1 MSPQKIIIDT
11 DPGIDDVLA
20 ILLALS
26 SLPEELEVLLISV
39 TYGNIDLQ
47 NCLRN
52 VISLFYYVEKEIAWR
67 ESIGRKPGFETLR
80 NSKPVVAV
88 GAEHPLTDNM
98 VTVDLY
104 GKFAC
109 GMNLTKSSLW
119 LQTDEMDLHPR
130 LTPAETWQRVLEVA
144 EKSTAPEQGLI
155 AEEMNKTAS
164 LFIRSETLAH
174 LEILKLLRDNEPN
187 SITIVAIGPMTNL
200 ALAAA
205 EDPETFLK
213 VKEIVAMGGSID
225 QAGKVGY
232 QPPSHLKQ
240 VPNIDEPPFRLI
252 KQAPG
257 PIRDS
262 LNIRN
267 QTAPIAEFNIYAD
280 SVAAARVYALTSTT
294 PHATMPP
301 TTPSPLNEKEGVSP
315 PPLLPSYPENLSK
328 QLNITVFPLDITEKH
343 VLTRGELEA
352 SLKPQQAA
360 KSPLAEWV
368 LAFMSSSFEKVGSL
382 NLEISRDAA
391 SLQLHDPMTIWYCM
405 DSENSNW
412 DIIEGE
418 DLRVETTGQWTK
430 GMLVTSKR
438 NRKKKLDDD
447 ASEAPGNTH
456 GLTSGAGNRLN
467 RCVGSPGQD
476 IFSQLLLKRIFGS

>member
-1 MSPQKIIIDT
+1 MSPQRVIIDT
-11 DPGIDDVLA
+11 DLGIDDVLA
-20 ILLALS
+20 ILLAFS

-52 VISLFYYVEKEIAWR
+52 VLLLFYYVEKEIAWR
-67 ESIGRKPGFETLR
+67 ESIGRNPGFETLR
-80 NSKPVVAV
+80 KSKPVVAV
-88 GAEHPLTDNM
+88 GTEHPLTDNM
-98 VTVDLY
+98 MMADFYDKRDGLGGVHL
-104 GKFAC
+104 
-109 GMNLTKSSLW
+109 S
-119 LQTDEMDLHPR
+119 HPR
-130 LTPAETWQRVLEVA
+130 LTPAETWQHILEVA
-144 EKSTAPEQGLI
+144 EKSSAPEQSLI

-164 LFIRSETLAH
+164 LFTRSETPAH

-213 VKEIVAMGGSID
+213 VKEIVAMGGNID
-225 QAGKVGY
+225 QTGKVGY
-232 QPPSHLKQ
+232 QPPSHPKQ
-240 VPNIDEPPFRLI
+240 VPKIDEPPFRLI

-267 QTAPIAEFNIYAD
+267 QTVPIADFNTYAD
-280 SVAAARVYALTSTT
+280 SVAAARIYALTSPK

-301 TTPSPLNEKEGVSP
+301 TTPSPPNQKEGVSP
-315 PPLLPSYPENLSK
+315 PLLLPSYPESLSK
-328 QLNITVFPLDITEKH
+328 QLNITLFPLDITDKH
-343 VLTRGELEA
+343 VITRGELEA

-368 LAFMSSSFEKVGSL
+368 LAFMSSSFAKVESL
-382 NLEISRDAA
+382 NPDVSGDAL

-405 DSENSNW
+405 DDENPNW
-412 DIIEGE
+412 NIIEGE

-430 GMLVTSKR
+430 GMLVTSNI
-438 NRKKKLDDD
+438 NRKQKHDDD
-447 ASEAPGNTH
+447 ASEAPGNTDDW
-456 GLTSGAGNRLN
+456 LTSGTGNRLN

-476 IFSQLLLKRIFGS
+476 IFSQLLLKRVFGS

>member
-20 ILLALS
+20 VLLAFS

-67 ESIGRKPGFETLR
+67 ESIGRNPGFETLR

-88 GAEHPLTDNM
+88 GAEQPLIDSMMMADFYDRRDGLGGVLLSHT
-98 VTVDLY
+98 
-104 GKFAC
+104 
-109 GMNLTKSSLW
+109 
-119 LQTDEMDLHPR
+119 R
-130 LTPAETWQRVLEVA
+130 LTPAETWQRVFEVA
-144 EKSTAPEQGLI
+144 EKSSAPEQSLI

-164 LFIRSETLAH
+164 LFIRSDTPAH
-174 LEILKLLRDNEPN
+174 LEILKLLRENEPN

-213 VKEIVAMGGSID
+213 VNEIVAMGGNID
-225 QAGKVGY
+225 QSGKVGY

-267 QTAPIAEFNIYAD
+267 QTAPIADFNTYAD
-280 SVAAARVYALTSTT
+280 SVAAARVYALTSPQ

-301 TTPSPLNEKEGVSP
+301 TTTSLNQKEGVSP
-315 PPLLPSYPENLSK
+315 PPLLPLYPESLSK
-328 QLNITVFPLDITEKH
+328 QLSITLFPLDITEKH

-360 KSPLAEWV
+360 KSPLAEWI
-368 LAFMSSSFEKVGSL
+368 LTLMSFSFEKVESL
-382 NLEISRDAA
+382 NPDISGDAL

-405 DSENSNW
+405 DHENPNW
-412 DIIEGE
+412 NIIEGE
-418 DLRVETTGQWTK
+418 DLRVETIGQWTK
-430 GMLVTSKR
+430 GMLVTGKR
-438 NRKKKLDDD
+438 NRRQKHDDD
-447 ASEAPGNTH
+447 ASEAPGNTDSW
-456 GLTSGAGNRLN
+456 LASGTGNRLN

-476 IFSQLLLKRIFGS
+476 TFSQLLLKRVFGN